1 MARVFLSYDHDDRAR
16 AAPIA
21 AALEKAGH
29 SVWWD
34 EHIAAGAEYNSEIEG
49 AVERADAVVVLWS
62 ERSVRSTWVRDEAAE
77 GRDRGKLIPVTID
90 GAKPPMGFRQYQT
103 IDLSK
108 HKRTGGLQ
116 NLDSLLGAVGAMAQE
131 EARQHVAARSGDEH
145 GRDSQPRNFRWL
157 LLAAVVVALLSVGI
171 FVAWRTFDNRSTPV
185 IAVIPA
191 DRSSQADEMA
201 QNLLVKLGSLQSAK
215 TNVLRLV
222 GANKGGET
230 RTDFI
235 FETSGSGSPRL
246 TKANLALLAGKDRTL
261 LWSKEFRQEADGQG
275 DLEQQMA
282 YTAGQVMDC
291 AVEGSDPRQ
300 GRINQD
306 ALKLFLNGCAL
317 FAEKYRTDPQGVVP
331 IFLRVIESLPRFQ
344 PAWRKLLL
352 AESLFT
358 RTERLLNRFTPGDLP
373 KHIGAARKLNPDIP
387 ETYLAE
393 STLVPIN
400 AFAQRSGLLD
410 RAIELDPDNPDL
422 LLMRAEF
429 YAGVGR
435 MAESVDDAN
444 RAVELN
450 PLSPGL
456 RSHLIADLAYA
467 GRLETARQELQ
478 RAEQLWPDS
487 TAIDDARFRLN
498 NRYGDPHLAMQMFK
512 SGRMRFQPM
521 VSPMIETFLLA
532 RMNPTEANVQRA
544 MAEVEKRVS
553 SDPRALGDF
562 IQAAGE
568 FHHEEE
574 LYRLLLNW
582 RDSGTLR
589 GLGEVLFRPTLAAFR
604 RDPRFIP
611 IVHRAGLVDYW
622 RSSGQWPDFCF
633 EPDFPYDCKKE
644 AAKLSALNA

>member
-16 AAPIA
+16 AALIA
-21 AALEKAGH
+21 GAIEKAGH

-34 EHIAAGAEYNSEIEG
+34 ERIAAGAEYNSEIEG

-62 ERSVRSTWVRDEAAE
+62 ERSVRSAWVRDEAAE
-77 GRDRGKLIPVTID
+77 GRDRGKLIPATID
-90 GAKPPMGFRQYQT
+90 GTKPPMGFRQYQT
-103 IDLSK
+103 IDLSRR
-108 HKRTGGLQ
+108 KRSGGLQ
-116 NLDSLLGAVGAMAQE
+116 NLDNLLRAVGDIAQGQAVE
-131 EARQHVAARSGDEH
+131 RATARPVHVHA
-145 GRDSQPRNFRWL
+145 RDSQARNFKWPL
-157 LLAAVVVALLSVGI
+157 FAAVVLVLLAAGT
-171 FVAWRTFDNRSTPV
+171 FVIWRPSANPSTPV
-185 IAVIPA
+185 VVVIPA
-191 DRSSQADEMA
+191 DRSARADEMA
-201 QNLLVKLGSLQSAK
+201 QNLLVKLGSLRSAK

-222 GANKGGET
+222 GANRDGET

-246 TKANLALLAGKDRTL
+246 SMANLALLAGKDRTL
-261 LWSKEFRQEADGQG
+261 LWSKDFRQDTDGQG

-291 AVEGSDPRQ
+291 AVEGSEARQ
-300 GRINQD
+300 DRINQD
-306 ALKLFLNGCAL
+306 TFKLFLNGCAL

-331 IFLRVIESLPRFQ
+331 IFLRVVETSPRFQ

-358 RTERLLNRFTPGDLP
+358 RTERLLNRFTPARLP
-373 KHIGAARKLNPDIP
+373 DHIAAARKLNADMP
-387 ETYLAE
+387 EIYVAE
-393 STLVPIN
+393 SALVPIN
-400 AFAQRSGLLD
+400 AFARRSGLLD
-410 RAIELDPDNPDL
+410 RAIQLDSDNPDL

-435 MAESVDDAN
+435 MAEFVDDAN

-467 GRLETARQELQ
+467 GRLEAARQELQ

-487 TAIDDARFRLN
+487 GAIDDARFRLN
-498 NRYGDPHLAMQMFK
+498 NRYGDPKLALQMFR
-512 SGRMRFQPM
+512 SGKMRFQPM
-521 VSPMIETFLLA
+521 VSPMIEAFLIA
-532 RMNPTEANVQRA
+532 RIDPVEVNVERA

-553 SDPRALGDF
+553 TDPRALGDL

-568 FHHEEE
+568 FHREEE
-574 LYRLLLNW
+574 LYGVLQNW
-582 RDSGTLR
+582 PDSDALR

-604 RDPRFIP
+604 RDLRFIP
-611 IVHRAGLVDYW
+611 LVHRAGLVAYW
-622 RSSGQWPDFCF
+622 RSSGKWPDFCF
-633 EPDFPYDCKKE
+633 ELAFPYDCKKE
-644 AAKLSALNA
+644 AAKLEG

>member
-21 AALEKAGH
+21 AAIEKAGH

-34 EHIAAGAEYNSEIEG
+34 DRIAAGAEYNSEIEG
-49 AVERADAVVVLWS
+49 AVKRADAVVVLWS

-77 GRDRGKLIPVTID
+77 GRDRGKLVPVTID

-108 HKRTGGLQ
+108 RKRTGGLQ
-116 NLDSLLGAVGAMAQE
+116 NMDSLLRAVSELAQRE
-131 EARQHVAARSGDEH
+131 SSRSEAHPVHVA
-145 GRDSQPRNFRWL
+145 GRESQAVSRRWPL
-157 LLAAVVVALLSVGI
+157 FAAVAIALLVVGTFAI
-171 FVAWRTFDNRSTPV
+171 WRSFDNRSTPV

-191 DRSSQADEMA
+191 DRSARADEMA
-201 QNLLVKLGSLQSAK
+201 QNLLVKLGGLQSAK
-215 TNVLRLV
+215 TNLLRLI
-222 GANKGGET
+222 GANKGEET
-230 RTDFI
+230 RADFI
-235 FETSGSGSPRL
+235 FETSGTGSPRL
-246 TKANLALLAGKDRTL
+246 SKANLALLAGKDRTL
-261 LWSKEFRQEADGQG
+261 LWSKDFQQG
-275 DLEQQMA
+275 VDDLEQQMA

-291 AVEGSDPRQ
+291 AVEGSEPQ
-300 GRINQD
+300 HGRINQD
-306 ALKLFLNGCAL
+306 TLKLFLNGCAL
-317 FAEKYRTDPQGVVP
+317 FAEKYRTDPQSVVP
-331 IFLRVIESLPRFQ
+331 IFLRIVESSPRFQ

-358 RTERLLNRFTPGDLP
+358 RTERLLGRFTPGALP
-373 KHIGAARKLNPDIP
+373 KHIAAARKLNSDIP
-387 ETYLAE
+387 EIYLAE
-393 STLVPIN
+393 STLVAIN
-400 AFAQRSGLLD
+400 AFAERSALLD
-410 RAIELDPDNPDL
+410 RAIELDPSNPDL

-435 MAESVDDAN
+435 MAASVDDAN

-478 RAEQLWPDS
+478 RAEQLWPES

-498 NRYGDPHLAMQMFK
+498 NRYGDPNLAMRMFK
-512 SGRMRFQPM
+512 SGKMRFQPM
-521 VSPMIETFLLA
+521 VSPMIESFLVA
-532 RMNPTEANVQRA
+532 RINPTETNVQRA

-553 SDPRALGDF
+553 SDPRALGDL

-568 FHHEEE
+568 FHREEE
-574 LYRLLLNW
+574 LYRVLLNW
-582 RDSGTLR
+582 PDSATLR

-604 RDPRFIP
+604 RDPRFMSVI
-611 IVHRAGLVDYW
+611 HRAGLVDYW
-622 RSSGQWPDFCF
+622 RSSGKWPDFCF
-633 EPDFPYDCKKE
+633 EPDLPYDCKKE
-644 AAKLSALNA
+644 AAKLHDRA

>member
-1 MARVFLSYDHDDRAR
+1 MGRVFLSYDHDDRAR
-16 AAPIA
+16 VAPIA
-21 AALEKAGH
+21 AAIEKAGH

-34 EHIAAGAEYNSEIEG
+34 ERIAAGAEYNSEIEA

-62 ERSVRSTWVRDEAAE
+62 ERSVRSAWVRDEAAE
-77 GRDRGKLIPVTID
+77 GRDRGKLVPITID
-90 GAKPPMGFRQYQT
+90 GTKPPMGFRQYQT

-108 HKRTGGLQ
+108 RKRTGGLQ
-116 NLDSLLGAVGAMAQE
+116 NMDNLLRVIGDMGQVGASRDAPTSSGH
-131 EARQHVAARSGDEH
+131 AHVPQSQVRS
-145 GRDSQPRNFRWL
+145 FRWPV
-157 LLAAVVVALLSVGI
+157 LAAFVVALLVSAT
-171 FVAWRTFDNRSTPV
+171 FVIWRAFQDPPPPIITV
-185 IAVIPA
+185 IAA
-191 DRSSQADEMA
+191 DQSARAGDMA

-215 TNVLRLV
+215 TNVLRLI

-235 FETSGSGSPRL
+235 LETSGSGSPRL

-261 LWSKEFRQEADGQG
+261 LWSKDFRQEAESQG

-282 YTAGQVMDC
+282 YTAGYVMDC
-291 AVEGSDPRQ
+291 AVEGSEAGQ
-300 GRINQD
+300 ERINQD
-306 ALKLFLNGCAL
+306 TFKLFLNGCAL
-317 FAEKYRTDPQGVVP
+317 FAEKYRTDPQSVVP
-331 IFLRVIESLPRFQ
+331 IFLRVIESSPRFQ

-358 RTERLLNRFTPGDLP
+358 RTERLLNRFTPGALP
-373 KHIGAARKLNPDIP
+373 EHIGAARKLNPGIP
-387 ETYLAE
+387 EIYLAE

-400 AFAQRSGLLD
+400 AFTHRSGLLD
-410 RAIELDPDNPDL
+410 RAIQLDSDNPDL

-467 GRLETARQELQ
+467 GQIERARQELQ

-487 TAIDDARFRLN
+487 AAIDDARFRLN
-498 NRYGDPHLAMQMFK
+498 NRYGNPKLAMQMFK
-512 SGRMRFQPM
+512 SGKMKFQPM

-532 RMNPTEANVQRA
+532 RMNPVEVNVQRA
-544 MAEVEKRVS
+544 MAEVKKRVS
-553 SDPRALGDF
+553 SDPRALGDL

-568 FHHEEE
+568 FHREED
-574 LYRLLLNW
+574 LYRMLLNW
-582 RDSGTLR
+582 RDTDTLR
-589 GLGEVLFRPTLAAFR
+589 ILGEVLFRPTLAAFR

-611 IVHRAGLVDYW
+611 LVDRAALVDYW
-622 RSSGQWPDFCF
+622 RSSGRWPDFCF
-633 EPDFPYDCKKE
+633 EPDFPYDCKEE
-644 AAKLSALNA
+644 AAKLGA